1 MGPRLGTS
9 KKLRALPNYPALGL
23 RKKEAFQH
31 EPIGSRE
38 SQHESSAH
46 VKKENTIG
54 TDLD

>member
-46 VKKENTIG
+46 VKKENIIG